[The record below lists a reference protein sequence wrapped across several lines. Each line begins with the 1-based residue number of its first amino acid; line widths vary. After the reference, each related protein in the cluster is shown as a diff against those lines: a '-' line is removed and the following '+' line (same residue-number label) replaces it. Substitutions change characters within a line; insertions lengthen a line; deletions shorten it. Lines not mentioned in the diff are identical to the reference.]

1 MPRPEGVHRET
12 FQRNLKSLFSFVPVT
27 RWFAGILHRVPCCK
41 RSKAMEE
48 KIKILY
54 IKCTQRNYPLSFK
67 FAVVCEV
74 ESGAITNNGA
84 MRKYGIQG
92 HGTINECRR
101 KFGSP
106 EKRWG

>member
-1 MPRPEGVHRET
+1 
-12 FQRNLKSLFSFVPVT
+12 
-27 RWFAGILHRVPCCK
+27 
-41 RSKAMEE
+41 MEE

-67 FAVVCEV
+67 FAVVREV

-92 HGTINECRR
+92 HETINECRR
-101 KFGSP
+101 KFCNFRLKKQLQQILRRVHNKKSINWSRDLFVGSS
-106 EKRWG
+106 KRLSATRTGRCN